1 MCHVLEVSRT
11 AYYSW
16 LKRPVSARQQRDKE
30 LLVHIKEIY
39 LIGRKTYGSPRIHD
53 EMKKRNINCSR
64 KRVERL
70 MKKNDIVSIHK
81 NKFISTTNSKHNLP
95 VAPNVLN
102 RKFYA
107 DEPNQVWVADITYIP
122 TREGWLYLAAV
133 LDIYSRK
140 IVGWAMGDRIT
151 TELITDAFNMAIY
164 QRSPGVGLI
173 HHSDRG
179 CQYAS
184 NLYQET
190 LQQHGIICS
199 MSRKGDC
206 WDNAVMES
214 FFHTLKTEL
223 VNHRRYQLRTQA
235 KRDIFEYI
243 EVFYNRLRSHSS
255 IGYVSPEF
263 YEKQRKVA

>member
-1 MCHVLEVSRT
+1 M
-11 AYYSW
+11 
-16 LKRPVSARQQRDKE
+16 
-30 LLVHIKEIY
+30 VHIKEIY
-39 LIGRKTYGSPRIHD
+39 LSSYRSYGSPRIHY
-53 EMKKRNINCSR
+53 ELKKLKIKCSK

-70 MKKNDIVSIHK
+70 MKKNNLVSIHK
-81 NKFISTTNSKHNLP
+81 KKFINTTDSKHNLP
-95 VAPNVLN
+95 VAHNVLN
-102 RKFYA
+102 RRFYA
-107 DEPNQVWVADITYIP
+107 EKPNQVWVADITYIP
-122 TREGWLYLAAV
+122 TREGWLYLAAI

-151 TELITDAFNMAIY
+151 TKLIIAALNMAIY
-164 QRSPGVGLI
+164 QRRPGAGLI

-184 NLYQET
+184 NKHQEI
-190 LQQHGIICS
+190 LQQHGITCS

-223 VNHRRYQLRTQA
+223 VNHRRYQLRSQA

-243 EVFYNRLRSHSS
+243 EVFYNRFRSHSS

>member
-1 MCHVLEVSRT
+1 MCHVLGVSRK
-11 AYYSW
+11 AYYAW
-16 LKRPVSARQQRDKE
+16 LKRPISERKLQDQE
-30 LLVHIKEIY
+30 LLVVIKEIY
-39 LIGRKTYGSPRIHD
+39 LTSRKTYGSPRIHK
-53 EMKKRNINCSR
+53 EMKKRNIKCSH
-64 KRVERL
+64 KRVARL
-70 MKKNDIVSIHK
+70 MKENHLVSIHK
-81 NKFISTTNSKHNLP
+81 KPYIHTTNSDHCLP
-95 VAPNVLN
+95 LMQNVLN
-102 RKFYA
+102 RNFVVDA
-107 DEPNQVWVADITYIP
+107 PNKVWVSDITYVF
-122 TREGWLYLAAV
+122 THEGWLYLAAV

-140 IVGWAMGDRIT
+140 IVGWAMGSRIT
-151 TELITDAFNMAIY
+151 TDLVTSALKMAICH
-164 QRSPGVGLI
+164 RNPEPGLI

-184 NLYQET
+184 HHYQKL
-190 LQQHGIICS
+190 LQQHGFISS

-223 VNHRRYQLRTQA
+223 VNHRRYLMRSQA

-243 EVFYNRLRSHSS
+243 EVFYNRLRSHSA

>member
-1 MCHVLEVSRT
+1 MCHILGVSRK
-11 AYYSW
+11 AYYAW
-16 LKRPVSARQQRDKE
+16 LNRPVSARQKRDKE
-30 LLVHIKEIY
+30 LLVYIKEIY
-39 LIGRKTYGSPRIHD
+39 LIGRRAYGSPRIHD
-53 EMKKRNINCSR
+53 ELKKRNINCSR

-70 MKKNDIVSIHK
+70 MKENNIVSIHK
-81 NKFISTTNSKHNLP
+81 NKFVNTTNSEHNLP
-95 VAPNVLN
+95 VASNVLN
-102 RKFYA
+102 RDFYI
-107 DEPNQVWVADITYIP
+107 DRPNKVWVADITYIP

-151 TELITDAFNMAIY
+151 TELISDALNMAIC
-164 QRSPGVGLI
+164 RRRPGIGLI

-184 NLYQET
+184 NDYQK
-190 LQQHGIICS
+190 LLKKNHMISS
-199 MSRKGDC
+199 MSRKGNC

-223 VNHRRYQLRTQA
+223 VNHRRYRLRSQA
-235 KRDIFEYI
+235 KRDIFDYI
-243 EVFYNRLRSHSS
+243 EVFYNRQRAHSS

-263 YEKQRKVA
+263 YEKQRNVA